1 MPTKRAAGG
10 KTLKC
15 KVCNRETDA
24 EVDFCVFHSKAY
36 QSVANSYDVWKKA
49 LGLSWEEYLS
59 VIEKNSLTGEWA
71 KEVAK
76 YLIDNEV
83 AKSV

>member
-1 MPTKRAAGG
+1 M
-10 KTLKC
+10 KC
-15 KVCNRETDA
+15 KVCNRETDK
-24 EVDFCVFHSKAY
+24 VDFCVFHFKAY
-36 QSVANSYDVWKKA
+36 QSVISSFDVWKKA
-49 LGLSWEEYLS
+49 LGLSWEEYLCE
-59 VIEKNSLTGEWA
+59 IEKNSLTGEWA

>member
-1 MPTKRAAGG
+1 LLTKRAAGG
-10 KTLKC
+10 ITLKC
-15 KVCNRETDA
+15 KVCNRET
-24 EVDFCVFHSKAY
+24 EKVDFCAFHFEAY
-36 QSVANSYDVWKKA
+36 QSVTNGYDVWKKA
-49 LGLSWEEYLS
+49 VGLSWEEYLS

>member
-1 MPTKRAAGG
+1 MLTKRAAGG

-15 KVCNRETDA
+15 KVCNRET
-24 EVDFCVFHSKAY
+24 EKVDFCAFHFEAY
-36 QSVANSYDVWKKA
+36 QSVTNGYDVWKKA

>member
-1 MPTKRAAGG
+1 M
-10 KTLKC
+10 KC
-15 KVCNRETDA
+15 KVCNRETDK
-24 EVDFCVFHSKAY
+24 VDFCVFHFKAY
-36 QSVANSYDVWKKA
+36 QSVISSFDVWKKA

>member
-1 MPTKRAAGG
+1 
-10 KTLKC
+10 
-15 KVCNRETDA
+15 VCNRETDK
-24 EVDFCVFHSKAY
+24 VDFCVFHFKAY
-36 QSVANSYDVWKKA
+36 QSVTNSYDVWKKA

>member
-1 MPTKRAAGG
+1 LFTKKAAGG

-15 KVCNRETDA
+15 KVCNRETDK
-24 EVDFCVFHSKAY
+24 VDFCIFHFKAY

-59 VIEKNSLTGEWA
+59 EIQKNSLTGEWA

>member
-1 MPTKRAAGG
+1 M
-10 KTLKC
+10 KC
-15 KVCNRETDA
+15 KVCNREMDK
-24 EVDFCVFHSKAY
+24 VDFCLFHFKAY
-36 QSVANSYDVWKKA
+36 QSVTNSYDVWKKA
-49 LGLSWEEYLS
+49 LGLSWEEYLN

>member
-1 MPTKRAAGG
+1 MLTKRAAGG
-10 KTLKC
+10 RILKC
-15 KVCNRETDA
+15 KVCDRETNK
-24 EVDFCVFHSKAY
+24 VDFCVFHFKAY